1 MVFGFQG
8 ILNPGMRE
16 IQDVVRPLERKR
28 CVSFVIW
35 DGGKHSI
42 TFWLCFWSVDIM
54 LNELDYPVCFIVL
67 LFLYI

>member
-1 MVFGFQG
+1 M
-8 ILNPGMRE
+8 
-16 IQDVVRPLERKR
+16 VRPLERKR